1 VGGNPHDRPGAVV
14 GQDEVGHPDRH
25 GLAGEG
31 VDRPAAGVDAL
42 LVDLPG
48 QPGRSVQGAKA
59 THPSPERRRVRPVG
73 RDALDERML
82 RREQNERGPVDGVDA
97 GREHLDGVLRRFAP
111 AVGTGRAG
119 KADCAS
125 GRAAFAGQGEADQR
139 AVRAADP
146 VALHRQ
152 HLVRPL
158 VQLLRSVEQL
168 VGILRDPQEPL
179 LQVARPDRRAAA
191 PAAAVH
197 HLLVGQHGPAVGA
210 PVHRRL
216 PAVGEPPLVHLQE
229 QPLVPP
235 VVLRVAGRDLA
246 LPGVADPEPLQLV
259 LHVRDVL
266 ARPGLG
272 VRPVLDRG
280 VLGGHAEGVPT
291 ERMEHVVTA
300 HPLHARHDVA
310 DHVVAHV
317 SDVGVAGRVGE
328 HHEAVELRPVGVRGH
343 LEGAALP
350 PAPLP
355 FLLYRLGVVVAHEGD
370 CTSSPSQAPQTPC
383 GETVDS
389 PPEPEDRLP

>member
-1 VGGNPHDRPGAVV
+1 MASS
-14 GQDEVGHPDRH
+14 
-25 GLAGEG
+25 AGSPPPSA
-31 VDRPAAGVDAL
+31 PAG
-42 LVDLPG
+42 
-48 QPGRSVQGAKA
+48 
-59 THPSPERRRVRPVG
+59 PERPT
-73 RDALDERML
+73 
-82 RREQNERGPVDGVDA
+82 
-97 GREHLDGVLRRFAP
+97 AP
-111 AVGTGRAG
+111 ADGPP
-119 KADCAS
+119 S
-125 GRAAFAGQGEADQR
+125 AGQGEADQR

-168 VGILRDPQEPL
+168 VGILRDAQEPL

-197 HLLVGQHGPAVGA
+197 HLLVGQHGPAVGT

-246 LPGVADPEPLQLV
+246 LPGVADAEPLQLV

-317 SDVGVAGRVGE
+317 SDVRVARRVGE
-328 HHEAVELRPVGVRGH
+328 HHEAVELRPVRVRGH

-355 FLLYRLGVVVAHEGD
+355 FLLYRLGVVVAHEKIVPAARKHQPL
-370 CTSSPSQAPQTPC
+370 SPRPQCCAPVR
-383 GETVDS
+383 GADA
-389 PPEPEDRLP
+389 PPPALVCLQPTGVSIRSGNGVPRLSARRRPQVRCYPRPGT